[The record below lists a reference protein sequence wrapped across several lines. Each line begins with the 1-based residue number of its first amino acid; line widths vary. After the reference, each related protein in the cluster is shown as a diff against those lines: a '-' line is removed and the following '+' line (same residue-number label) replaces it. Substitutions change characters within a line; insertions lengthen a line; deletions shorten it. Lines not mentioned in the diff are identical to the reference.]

1 MSKYIKRVGK
11 KSRHFSVNMHL
22 KDLTLCA
29 GFSKAGPIRVV
40 WTRGAKIA
48 RSKWGQAD
56 NTGDE
61 KSEISSVYFNE
72 QLTLVTTM
80 FYNEKDDQK
89 PFEKKSKIEIVQ
101 QRKDS
106 KSPTRIG
113 KYTFDLSTYTLS
125 DEPRNHR
132 LLFAKKWKDCI
143 SLSVTITTEMV
154 RELELREK
162 TPKGSPKITEKE
174 SPKDN
179 LPEKKADTKD
189 SNPFRD
195 SETTTNPFLLSP
207 FVTQTNPFLNGAK
220 DVISGSVSSMSGLT
234 DKNSMTGSDYYSYS
248 DMGDVEEDKLTP
260 PVVKGMSKE
269 EQQKLTIN
277 WYERQMSKY
286 REQVQ
291 GLKEKVAD
299 SAAYASR
306 MEVELVNAKVAL
318 CNQVDEYFEL
328 EIKYQNALTS
338 LEALTHENI
347 KRKSNLFS

>member
-1 MSKYIKRVGK
+1 
-11 KSRHFSVNMHL
+11 
-22 KDLTLCA
+22 
-29 GFSKAGPIRVV
+29 
-40 WTRGAKIA
+40 
-48 RSKWGQAD
+48 
-56 NTGDE
+56 
-61 KSEISSVYFNE
+61 
-72 QLTLVTTM
+72 M
-80 FYNEKDDQK
+80 FYSEKDDQK
-89 PFEKKSKIEIVQ
+89 PFEKKSKIEILQ
-101 QRKDS
+101 QRQDS

-125 DEPRNHR
+125 DEPRMHR

-143 SLSVTITTEMV
+143 SLSVTITSEMV

-162 TPKGSPKITEKE
+162 TPKKSPKVKGKE

-179 LPEKKADTKD
+179 NSTENVYTNDDKKD

-195 SETTTNPFLLSP
+195 SETSKNPFLLSP
-207 FVTQTNPFLNGAK
+207 FVTQTNPFLNGAR

-234 DKNSMTGSDYYSYS
+234 DKASMTGSDYYSYS
-248 DMGDVEEDKLTP
+248 DMGEVEEDKLSP
-260 PVVKGMSKE
+260 PIVKGMSKE
-269 EQQKLTIN
+269 EQHKLTIN
-277 WYERQMSKY
+277 WYERQMSKF

-318 CNQVDEYFEL
+318 CNQVDEYFDL

-338 LEALTHENI
+338 LEALTHE
-347 KRKSNLFS
+347 